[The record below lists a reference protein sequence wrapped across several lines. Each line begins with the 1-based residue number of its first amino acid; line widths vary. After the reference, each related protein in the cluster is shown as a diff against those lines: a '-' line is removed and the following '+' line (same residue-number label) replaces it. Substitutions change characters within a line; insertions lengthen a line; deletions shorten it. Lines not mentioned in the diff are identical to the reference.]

1 MTQKIERTLDDY
13 LDRCFVYS
21 ILLNKSYSYYSRLR
35 TLFKIPII
43 LTSSVMSL
51 VNSNLGDDNIL
62 KIVNITFNILTA
74 LVLSLGSTLKIEEKA
89 QVFLSSEKKFLK
101 LTSVIEQK
109 IISEDAVNIEF
120 VNGIMNT
127 YDAIIDQLD
136 YDIPKFICTAVRK
149 EYATKKTLPLIING
163 IPKEEIHRSPR
174 ICTFDGLDITKR
186 KLSQMGSSIL
196 FDDNIRKNSFGK
208 LESHYEKVFIPSKL
222 PNLPKVLNTI
232 PLEIAGEDENV

>member
-1 MTQKIERTLDDY
+1 MSPKIVRTLDDY

-51 VNSNLGDDNIL
+51 INSNLGNTDDNVL

-74 LVLSLGSTLKIEEKA
+74 LILSLGGTLKIEEKA
-89 QVFLSSEKKFLK
+89 QVFLSTEKKFLK
-101 LTSVIEQK
+101 LTSIIEQK
-109 IISEDAVNIEF
+109 FISEDDVNIEF
-120 VNGIMNT
+120 VNNIMNQ
-127 YDAIIDQLD
+127 YDNIVDTLD
-136 YDIPKFICTAVRK
+136 FDIPKFICNAVRK

-163 IPKEEIHRSPR
+163 IAKEETYRSPR
-174 ICTFDGLDITKR
+174 ICSFEGVDKKKR

-196 FDDNIRKNSFGK
+196 FDDSIKKNSFGK
-208 LESHYEKVFIPSKL
+208 YESPNEKVFIPPK
-222 PNLPKVLNTI
+222 LPKVLNTI
-232 PLEIAGEDENV
+232 PLEIAGADENV